1 MKNETLYV
9 EGMHCK
15 SCEMLV
21 EDALE
26 ELGVKKTEVS
36 HEKGTVKVTFD
47 EEKVSL
53 GDIKKAIKGEG
64 YEVM

>member
-26 ELGVKKTEVS
+26 ELGVEKTEVS
-36 HEKGTVKVTFD
+36 HKEGTVKVTFN

-53 GDIKKAIKGEG
+53 GEIKKAIKGEG